1 MSYQDE
7 HPLRASV
14 QVSNSSHI
22 CLENVYFPQ
31 FICLENFVFG
41 RFICLDN
48 FISLSLQL
56 KFNILR
62 ITMYYK
68 KIIDSGNR
76 LYLAIAS

>member
-14 QVSNSSHI
+14 QVSNSSH
-22 CLENVYFPQ
+22 
-31 FICLENFVFG
+31 ICLENFVFG